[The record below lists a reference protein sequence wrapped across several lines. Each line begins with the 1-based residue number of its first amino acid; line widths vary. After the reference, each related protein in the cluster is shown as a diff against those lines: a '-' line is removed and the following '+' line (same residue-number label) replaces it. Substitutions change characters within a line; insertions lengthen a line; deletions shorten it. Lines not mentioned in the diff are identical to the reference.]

1 MNQGNFY
8 NWNTY
13 IRKSDGKKC
22 EAIGFTGGNIDKIRS
37 IVATRYRFKMEIL
50 EDDKGLIIRNVD
62 GSTPL
67 HLNHQDWLVWDGE
80 EFSVWNPKSFSS
92 AFVSEVQ

>member
-1 MNQGNFY
+1 MNQSRFY

-22 EAIGFTGGNIDKIRS
+22 EAIGFTGGNINEIRS
-37 IVATRYRFKMEIL
+37 IEVTRHRFKMEIL
-50 EDDKGLIIRNVD
+50 EGDKGLIIGNVD

-67 HLNHQDWLVWDGE
+67 LLNHRDWLVWDGGE
-80 EFSVWNPKSFSS
+80 LSVWNPQSFGS
-92 AFVSEVQ
+92 AFVSEV

>member
-1 MNQGNFY
+1 
-8 NWNTY
+8 
-13 IRKSDGKKC
+13 
-22 EAIGFTGGNIDKIRS
+22 
-37 IVATRYRFKMEIL
+37 MEIL